1 MASAP
6 GRLRRDW
13 EGTVPAI
20 EGDLMLAHISE
31 RTDQNLEQ
39 PRWDTKSGAE
49 VETLYFVH
57 LNAEP
62 ATGTQRERRLPEEL
76 TGFYYTG

>member
-1 MASAP
+1 MTSAL

-31 RTDQNLEQ
+31 RTDQNLEHT
-39 PRWDTKSGAE
+39 RRATLRGSE
-49 VETLYFVH
+49 VETLVFVH

-62 ATGTQRERRLPEEL
+62 ATGNQRERKLPEEL